1 MRIRMPSA
9 VIGEV
14 LKAGIRAILIAFA
27 IEVGLLILA
36 FGVGI
41 GVWVA
46 KGFLSGFLV
55 GFMTYAVGQIV
66 VLMIIDMT
74 LLLDGRPDES
84 NVDESDEKVLSELR
98 KELEQSVDQV
108 GEGKPVVGSQA
119 YLEPTERSLPESEG
133 RSR

>member
-14 LKAGIRAILIAFA
+14 LKAGVRAILIAFA

-55 GFMTYAVGQIV
+55 GFMTFAVGQVV

-84 NVDESDEKVLSELR
+84 KRDESDEKVLAELR
-98 KELEQSVDQV
+98 KELEQSADQV
-108 GEGKPVVGSQA
+108 GAGKPVMGSQE
-119 YLEPTERSLPESEG
+119 YLETSEKSQPDAERA
-133 RSR
+133 SR